1 MMYHLSERLSLYY
14 FHHDCKSENKSGIQ
28 KAARRHEIKPSM
40 LCMHAMQ
47 RPIADKRKN
56 IFIKKQTADNK
67 QGSGRLH
74 LV

>member
-40 LCMHAMQ
+40 HAMMQ
-47 RPIADKRKN
+47 RPIADKHKN
-56 IFIKKQTADNK
+56 IFIKNTD
-67 QGSGRLH
+67 S
-74 LV
+74 